1 LQPFGGVY
9 CLFVTFIPTKTPT
22 TSIVREFGRYG
33 DEFTLMRSFT
43 TGEKFA
49 FTSVYNEYYFR
60 VYEFAS
66 KYLPTQEDA
75 EDITADS
82 FTKLWQKRN
91 EFASLEHIRAFL
103 FTTAKNACLNFLQ
116 HSKIK
121 DEKHTDILRSLKT
134 LQRDNFLLEEIRA
147 ELMQL
152 VYAEV
157 DKLPAKMKEIFLLSY
172 KEGLKPA
179 EIAERLQISVQTV
192 SNQKLNAINLLKT
205 ALGNTP
211 LLLALLLCLEFPQNW
226 TA

>member
-1 LQPFGGVY
+1 
-9 CLFVTFIPTKTPT
+9 
-22 TSIVREFGRYG
+22 
-33 DEFTLMRSFT
+33 MRSFT
-43 TGEKFA
+43 TGEKTA

-66 KYLPTQEDA
+66 KYLPTTEDA

-82 FTKLWQKRN
+82 FTKLWQKHS
-91 EFASLEHIRAFL
+91 EFDSLDHIRAFL

-116 HSKIK
+116 HNKIK
-121 DEKHTDILRSLKT
+121 DTKHADILRSLTT
-134 LQRDNFLLEEIRA
+134 LQRDNFYLEEIRA

-157 DKLPAKMKEIFLLSY
+157 EKLPGKMKEIFLLSY

-179 EIAERLQISVQTV
+179 EIAERLKISVQTV
-192 SNQKLNAINLLKT
+192 SNQKMNAINLLKT

-211 LLLALLLCLEFPQNW
+211 LLLALILCLDQLAMASPQPW

>member
-1 LQPFGGVY
+1 ME
-9 CLFVTFIPTKTPT
+9 TPAPY
-22 TSIVREFGRYG
+22 R
-33 DEFTLMRSFT
+33 DEYTLMRSFT
-43 TGEKFA
+43 TGEKTA

-66 KYLPTQEDA
+66 RYLPTGEDA

-82 FTKLWQKRN
+82 FTKLWQRHS
-91 EFASLEHIRAFL
+91 EFDSLEHIRAFL

-121 DEKHTDILRSLKT
+121 DEKHKDILISLT
-134 LQRDNFLLEEIRA
+134 TSQRDSFYLEEIRA

-157 DKLPAKMKEIFLLSY
+157 EKMPGKMKAIFLLSY

-192 SNQKLNAINLLKT
+192 SNQKINAINLLKT
-205 ALGNTP
+205 ALGHTP
-211 LLLALLLCLEFPQNW
+211 LLLALLLCLDQFAPGSQQFV

>member
-1 LQPFGGVY
+1 M
-9 CLFVTFIPTKTPT
+9 
-22 TSIVREFGRYG
+22 RN
-33 DEFTLMRSFT
+33 FTL
-43 TGEKFA
+43 GEKAA

-66 KYLPTQEDA
+66 KYLPSGQDA

-82 FTKLWQKRN
+82 FAKLWQRRG
-91 EFASLEHIRAFL
+91 EFASLDHIRAFL

-121 DEKHTDILRSLKT
+121 DAKHADILHSLT
-134 LQRDNFLLEEIRA
+134 TSLRDNFYLEEIRA
-147 ELMQL
+147 ELMTL

-157 DKLPAKMKEIFLLSY
+157 EKMPAKMKEIFLLSY
-172 KEGLKPA
+172 REGLKPA
-179 EIAERLQISVQTV
+179 EIAERLNISVQTV
-192 SNQKLNAINLLKT
+192 SNQKVNAINLLKT
-205 ALGNTP
+205 ALGHTP